1 MHESKSMIPVEPMI
15 RMQIQAP
22 PRNLSLKSTRGPNR
36 SCMESLKTY
45 LLTVEISETV
55 SMSGTL
61 YFYSLFPANQLLVIL
76 IAIDVARRDAQNELK
91 EGEKHPEKIIV
102 LPEHINLVVENRNV
116 FARSYR
122 AATGYD
128 TDVMAANN
136 NFRSVK
142 GGKSILTD
150 A

>member
-1 MHESKSMIPVEPMI
+1 M
-15 RMQIQAP
+15 
-22 PRNLSLKSTRGPNR
+22 G
-36 SCMESLKTY
+36 SLKTY

-55 SMSGTL
+55 SKMGTL
-61 YFYSLFPANQLLVIL
+61 DFHSVFPANHSLVIL

-102 LPEHINLVVENRNV
+102 LPEHIDLVVENRSV

-142 GGKSILTD
+142 GGASSLTD